1 MKIIKLLSLLLSLLL
16 LLTSCGFVGES
27 SDLSTSTNTSNT
39 LFTIDDNTSISKTAD
54 IDTPIFSEVSSSNTE
69 TSNLVDNSALVLSI
83 ENLVLTI
90 QCSHPNSDDRDIL
103 YFLCVQS
110 DGSVYSLNYSIVKDG
125 VRSYDFSQRLYS
137 CDDSAWNYAENI
149 ELIGRLSQSDTSSI
163 NEYVSKI
170 DMTSECYDRQ
180 RDDMGM
186 APEVE
191 ESVDYSIFTYLL
203 TESGEKETFRIKS
216 YGVNQ
221 GRSYETY
228 DENALAALD
237 LIQNSQ
243 FFNEWQQKCN
253 TTNN

>member
-1 MKIIKLLSLLLSLLL
+1 MKILKLLSLLLPSLF

-27 SDLSTSTNTSNT
+27 SDLSPSTDESNMSFTS
-39 LFTIDDNTSISKTAD
+39 DDNSTLA
-54 IDTPIFSEVSSSNTE
+54 
-69 TSNLVDNSALVLSI
+69 LSI

-90 QCSHPNSDDRDIL
+90 KRSHPNSDDRDIL
-103 YFLCVQS
+103 YFLCIQS
-110 DGSVYSLNYSIVKDG
+110 DGSVYSLNYSIVRDG
-125 VRSYDFSQRLYS
+125 VRSYDFSQKLYS

-149 ELIGRLSQSDTSSI
+149 RLIGKLSQSDTNSI

-180 RDDMGM
+180 RDDMGLT
-186 APEVE
+186 PEVE
-191 ESVDYSIFTYLL
+191 ESIDYSIFTYLL
-203 TESGEKETFRIKS
+203 TESGEKEAVRIKT

-221 GRSYETY
+221 GRSYEIY
-228 DENALAALD
+228 DENANSALE

-243 FFNEWQQKCN
+243 FFNEWQQECN

>member
-1 MKIIKLLSLLLSLLL
+1 MKMLKLFSLILSSLVLFA
-16 LLTSCGFVGES
+16 SCGIAEKSNNSSSLTTTS
-27 SDLSTSTNTSNT
+27 SDSANSTSTATN
-39 LFTIDDNTSISKTAD
+39 
-54 IDTPIFSEVSSSNTE
+54 IDTFDSGDVLSGNTE
-69 TSNLVDNSALVLSI
+69 RSNLVDNSASVLSI

-110 DGSVYSLNYSIVKDG
+110 DGSIYSLDYSIVKDG
-125 VRSYDFSQRLYS
+125 VRSYDFSQKLYS
-137 CDDSAWNYAENI
+137 CDDSAWNYVENI
-149 ELIGRLSQSDTSSI
+149 ELIGRLSQCDTNSI

-191 ESVDYSIFTYLL
+191 ESADYSIFTYLL
-203 TESGEKETFRIKS
+203 TESGEKETFHIKS

-243 FFNEWQQKCN
+243 FFDEWQQECN